1 MKIMRGF
8 LRLFPTILF
17 SVALAIVVWIAAVTE
32 TDPNQ
37 TQNYT
42 NPVSVKVIGLDPGLL
57 ISKQSVTSVVLNIS
71 APRSIH
77 NRLAN
82 SPELIQAFINLSGKT
97 EGDYSL
103 TPQID
108 LKIHPAKVS
117 KLTPQTIDISL
128 EKIASTQLDVS
139 LRQSGTL
146 PIGYEAGE
154 PKLNQT
160 QAKVSGPTSQVQKV
174 NQLVALLDIS
184 NLSSNLTRTIILH
197 ALDSRGVEV
206 AGVSLEPTKVT
217 VELPVKQ
224 LGGYRNVFV
233 KIVTSGQIAPDFYLT
248 GIVADPPNITIY
260 ATDPEVA
267 NNMPSFIETVPID
280 LNGASLSFAST
291 AILNLPQGIQLV
303 GDQTVSVQVGL
314 APVESSRQMA
324 NLVIKIENL
333 PPGLKAVISPKT
345 VNAYISGPIY
355 ILNTLSEGD
364 LEVTIDLEG
373 KTAGT
378 YQLAPQ
384 VRLPNDKIKF
394 ESTLPA
400 FLEVVIS
407 R

>member
-1 MKIMRGF
+1 MKVVRGILRF
-8 LRLFPTILF
+8 LPTILLAI
-17 SVALAIVVWIAAVTE
+17 ALAFLVWIAAVTE
-32 TDPNQ
+32 TDPIEIR
-37 TQNYT
+37 NYS
-42 NPVSVKVIGLDPGLL
+42 NPIQVNVIGLDPDLM
-57 ISKQSVTSVVLNIS
+57 ISKQSVSSVVLSIS

-82 SPELIQAFINLSGKT
+82 SPELIQALVNLSGKM
-97 EGDYSL
+97 EGSYSL

-108 LKIHPAKVS
+108 LRIRPAKVS
-117 KLTPQTIDISL
+117 KITPHTIDITL
-128 EKIASTQLDVS
+128 EALASKEMEIS

-154 PKLNQT
+154 PELSQT
-160 QAKVSGPTSQVQKV
+160 TTVISGPSSLVSKVSQV
-174 NQLVALLDIS
+174 VALLDIS
-184 NLSSNLTRTIILH
+184 NLSSNLTRSVTLH
-197 ALDSRGVEV
+197 ALDSRGVELT
-206 AGVSLEPTKVT
+206 GISLEPAKVN
-217 VELPVKQ
+217 VDLPVKQ

-233 KIVTSGQIAPDFYLT
+233 KIVTTGQIAPDFYLT

-280 LNGASLSFAST
+280 LNGASQSFAAS
-291 AILNLPQGIQLV
+291 AALNLPQGIHLI

-324 NLVIKIENL
+324 NLPVSVENL
-333 PPGLKAVISPKT
+333 SPNLKAVVTPAT

-355 ILNTLSEGD
+355 LLNTLKEND
-364 LEVTIDLEG
+364 LQVTVDLEG
-373 KTAGT
+373 KTPGT

-400 FLEVVIS
+400 SLEVVIT

>member
-324 NLVIKIENL
+324 NLVIKLENL
-333 PPGLKAVISPKT
+333 APDLKAVISPKT

>member
-1 MKIMRGF
+1 MKYLRGIIRF
-8 LRLFPTILF
+8 FPTILLSF
-17 SVALAIVVWIAAVTE
+17 ALAIVVWIAAVTE

-37 TQNYT
+37 TLNYA
-42 NPVSVKVIGLDPGLL
+42 NPVQVRVIGLDPGLL

-71 APRSIH
+71 APQSIH
-77 NRLAN
+77 TRLAN

-103 TPQID
+103 TPQVD
-108 LKIHPAKVS
+108 LKIRPAKVS

-128 EKIASTQLDVS
+128 EKLSSTQMDIS

-154 PKLNQT
+154 PKLNQA
-160 QAKVSGPTSQVQKV
+160 QARITGPTSQVQKV
-174 NQLVALLDIS
+174 TQLVALLDIS
-184 NLSSNLTRTIILH
+184 NLSSNLTRTINLH

-206 AGVSLEPTKVT
+206 TGVSLEPAKVT
-217 VELPVKQ
+217 VDLPVKQ

-233 KIVTSGQIAPDFYLT
+233 KIVTTGQIAPDFYLT

-267 NNMPSFIETVPID
+267 ENMPSFIETVPID
-280 LNGASLSFAST
+280 LNGASLSFASSAT
-291 AILNLPQGIQLV
+291 LNLPQGIQLV

-324 NLVIKIENL
+324 NLMVTIENL
-333 PPGLKAVISPKT
+333 APDLKAVISPQT
-345 VNAYISGPIY
+345 VNAYISGPIH
-355 ILNTLSEGD
+355 ILNTLREGD
-364 LEVTIDLEG
+364 LEVSVDLEG

-384 VRLPNDKIKF
+384 VRLPNDKIRF

-400 FLEVVIS
+400 LLEVVIS

>member
-108 LKIHPAKVS
+108 LKIRPAKVS

-128 EKIASTQLDVS
+128 EKIASTQLDIS

-160 QAKVSGPTSQVQKV
+160 QAKISGPTSQVQKV

>member
-108 LKIHPAKVS
+108 LKIRPAKVS

>member
-77 NRLAN
+77 NRLTN

-324 NLVIKIENL
+324 NLVIKLENL
-333 PPGLKAVISPKT
+333 APDLKAVISPKT

>member
-1 MKIMRGF
+1 MKLLRGF
-8 LRLFPTILF
+8 FRFFPTILL
-17 SVALAIVVWIAAVTE
+17 SVALAILVWIAAVNE

-37 TQNYT
+37 TLNYS
-42 NPVSVKVIGLDPGLL
+42 NPVQVKIIGLDPGLL
-57 ISKQSVTSVVLNIS
+57 ISKQSVNSVVLNIS
-71 APRSIH
+71 APQSIH

-82 SPELIQAFINLSGKT
+82 SPEFIQAFINLSGKT

-103 TPQID
+103 VPQID
-108 LKIHPAKVS
+108 LKIRPAKVS
-117 KLTPQTIDISL
+117 KLSPQTIDISL
-128 EKIASTQLDVS
+128 EKLAATQMDIS

-160 QAKVSGPTSQVQKV
+160 QSKISGPASQVQKV
-174 NQLVALLDIS
+174 TQLVALLDIS
-184 NLSSNLTRTIILH
+184 NLSSNLTRTINLH

-206 AGVSLEPTKVT
+206 TGVSLEPAKVT
-217 VELPVKQ
+217 VDLPVKQ

-233 KIVTSGQIAPDFYLT
+233 KIVTTGQIAPDFYLT

-260 ATDPEVA
+260 STDPEVA

-291 AILNLPQGIQLV
+291 AALNLPQGIQLV

-314 APVESSRQMA
+314 AQVESSRQMA
-324 NLVIKIENL
+324 NLVVTIENL
-333 PPGLKAVISPKT
+333 GPGLKAIVSPQT
-345 VNAYISGPIY
+345 VSAYISGPIY
-355 ILNTLSEGD
+355 ILNTLSERD
-364 LEVTIDLEG
+364 LEVTVDLEG

-384 VRLPNDKIKF
+384 VRLPNNKIKF

-400 FLEVVIS
+400 MLEVVIS

>member
-1 MKIMRGF
+1 MKYMRGF
-8 LRLFPTILF
+8 IRFFPTFLISF
-17 SVALAIVVWIAAVTE
+17 ALAILVWIAAVTE
-32 TDPNQ
+32 NDPNL
-37 TQNYT
+37 TLNYT
-42 NPVSVKVIGLDPGLL
+42 NPVQVKVIGLDPGLL
-57 ISKQSVTSVVLNIS
+57 ISKQSVTSIILNIS
-71 APRSIH
+71 APQSIH

-82 SPELIQAFINLSGKT
+82 DPELIQAFINLSGKT

-103 TPQID
+103 TPQVD
-108 LKIHPAKVS
+108 LKIRPAKVS
-117 KLTPQTIDISL
+117 KMTPQTIEISL
-128 EKIASTQLDVS
+128 ERLASTQMDIS

-154 PKLNQT
+154 PELNQT
-160 QAKVSGPTSQVQKV
+160 QAKISGPVSQVQKV
-174 NQLVALLDIS
+174 TQLVALLDIS
-184 NLSSNLTRTIILH
+184 NLSSNLTRTITLH
-197 ALDSRGVEV
+197 ALDNRGVEV
-206 AGVSLEPTKVT
+206 TGVSLEPNRVT
-217 VELPVKQ
+217 VHLPVKQ

-233 KIVTSGQIAPDFYLT
+233 KIVTTGQIAPDFYLT

-260 ATDPEVA
+260 ATDPQVA
-267 NNMPSFIETVPID
+267 ENMPSFIETVPID

-291 AILNLPQGIQLV
+291 ATLNLPQGIQLV
-303 GDQTVSVQVGL
+303 GEQTVSVQVSL

-324 NLVIKIENL
+324 NLTVTIENL
-333 PPGLKAVISPKT
+333 APDLKAVISPQT

-355 ILNTLSEGD
+355 ILNTLSARD
-364 LEVTIDLEG
+364 LIVTVDLEG

-400 FLEVVIS
+400 LLEVVIS

>member
-1 MKIMRGF
+1 MKYMRGF
-8 LRLFPTILF
+8 FRFFPTILLSF
-17 SVALAIVVWIAAVTE
+17 ALAIVVWIAAVTE

-37 TQNYT
+37 TLSYT
-42 NPVSVKVIGLDPGLL
+42 NPIQVRVIGLDPGLL

-71 APRSIH
+71 APQSIH

-97 EGDYSL
+97 EGEYSL
-103 TPQID
+103 NPQVD
-108 LKIHPAKVS
+108 LKIRPAKVS

-128 EKIASTQLDVS
+128 EKLASTQMDIS

-154 PKLNQT
+154 PELNQS
-160 QAKVSGPTSQVQKV
+160 QAEISGPASQVQKV
-174 NQLVALLDIS
+174 TQLVALLDIS
-184 NLSSNLTRTIILH
+184 DLSSNLTRAITLH
-197 ALDSRGVEV
+197 ALDNRGVEV
-206 AGVSLEPTKVT
+206 TGVSLEPARVT
-217 VELPVKQ
+217 VDLPVKQ

-233 KIVTSGQIAPDFYLT
+233 KIVTTGQIAPDFYLT

-260 ATDPEVA
+260 ATDPDVA
-267 NNMPSFIETVPID
+267 ETMPSFIETVPID

-291 AILNLPQGIQLV
+291 ATLNLPQGIQLV
-303 GDQTVSVQVGL
+303 GEQTVSVQVGL

-324 NLVIKIENL
+324 SLAVTIENL
-333 PPGLKAVISPKT
+333 APDLQAVISPQT
-345 VNAYISGPIY
+345 VSAYISGPIY
-355 ILNTLSEGD
+355 ILNSLSERD
-364 LEVTIDLEG
+364 LVITVDLEG

-400 FLEVVIS
+400 LLEVVIS

>member
-8 LRLFPTILF
+8 LRLIPTILF

-37 TQNYT
+37 TLNYT
-42 NPVSVKVIGLDPGLL
+42 NPVPVKVIGLDPGLL
-57 ISKQSVTSVVLNIS
+57 ISKQSVTSVNLNIS
-71 APRSIH
+71 APRSVH

-108 LKIHPAKVS
+108 LQIRPAKVS
-117 KLTPQTIDISL
+117 KLTPQTVDISL

-139 LRQSGTL
+139 LRQLGTL

-160 QAKVSGPTSQVQKV
+160 QAKVSGPASQVQKV

-206 AGVSLEPTKVT
+206 AGVSLEPAKVT

-233 KIVTSGQIAPDFYLT
+233 KIVTTGQIAPDFYLT

-303 GDQTVSVQVGL
+303 GGQTVSVQVGL

-324 NLVIKIENL
+324 NLVVKIENL
-333 PPGLKAVISPKT
+333 APGLKAVISPKT

>member
-1 MKIMRGF
+1 MKYLRGIIRF
-8 LRLFPTILF
+8 FPTILLSF
-17 SVALAIVVWIAAVTE
+17 ALAIVVWIAAVTE

-37 TQNYT
+37 TLNYA
-42 NPVSVKVIGLDPGLL
+42 NPVQVRVIGLDPGLL

-71 APRSIH
+71 APQSIH

-103 TPQID
+103 TPQVD
-108 LKIHPAKVS
+108 LKIRPAKVS

-128 EKIASTQLDVS
+128 EKLASTQMDIS

-154 PKLNQT
+154 PKLNQA
-160 QAKVSGPTSQVQKV
+160 QARISGPTSQVQKV
-174 NQLVALLDIS
+174 TQLVALLDIS
-184 NLSSNLTRTIILH
+184 NLSSNLTRTINLH

-206 AGVSLEPTKVT
+206 NGVSLEPAKVT
-217 VELPVKQ
+217 VDLPVKQ

-233 KIVTSGQIAPDFYLT
+233 KIVTTGQIAPDFYLT

-267 NNMPSFIETVPID
+267 ENMPSFIETVPID
-280 LNGASLSFAST
+280 LNGASLSFASSAT
-291 AILNLPQGIQLV
+291 LNLPQGIQLV

-324 NLVIKIENL
+324 NLMVTIENL
-333 PPGLKAVISPKT
+333 APDLKAVISPQT
-345 VNAYISGPIY
+345 VNAYISGPIH
-355 ILNTLSEGD
+355 ILNTLREGD
-364 LEVTIDLEG
+364 LEVSVDLEG

-384 VRLPNDKIKF
+384 VRLPNDKIRF

-400 FLEVVIS
+400 LLEVVIS

>member
-1 MKIMRGF
+1 MKYLRGIIRF
-8 LRLFPTILF
+8 FPTILL
-17 SVALAIVVWIAAVTE
+17 SIALAIVVWIAAVTE

-37 TQNYT
+37 TLNYV
-42 NPVSVKVIGLDPGLL
+42 NPVQVKVVGLDPGLL
-57 ISKQSVTSVVLNIS
+57 ISKQSVSSVVLNIS
-71 APRSIH
+71 APKSIH

-97 EGDYSL
+97 EGSYSL
-103 TPQID
+103 TPQVD
-108 LKIHPAKVS
+108 LKIRPAKVS
-117 KLTPQTIDISL
+117 KITPQTIDISL
-128 EKIASTQLDVS
+128 ERLASTQLDIS

-146 PIGYEAGE
+146 PIGYEAGQ

-160 QAKVSGPTSQVQKV
+160 QAKISGPASQVQKV
-174 NQLVALLDIS
+174 TQLVALLDIS
-184 NLSSNLTRTIILH
+184 NLSSNLTRTINLH

-206 AGVSLEPTKVT
+206 TGVSLEPAKVT
-217 VELPVKQ
+217 VDLPVKQ

-233 KIVTSGQIAPDFYLT
+233 KIVTTGQISPDFYLT

-260 ATDPEVA
+260 ATDPQVA
-267 NNMPSFIETVPID
+267 ENMPSFIETVPID
-280 LNGASLSFAST
+280 LNGASLSFASSAT
-291 AILNLPQGIQLV
+291 LNLPQGIQLV

-324 NLVIKIENL
+324 DLVVDIENL
-333 PPGLKAVISPKT
+333 APDLKAVISPQR

-355 ILNTLSEGD
+355 ILNTLSASD
-364 LEVTIDLEG
+364 LEVIVDLEG

-400 FLEVVIS
+400 LLEVVIS

>member
-1 MKIMRGF
+1 MKYLRGIIRF
-8 LRLFPTILF
+8 FPTILLSF
-17 SVALAIVVWIAAVTE
+17 ALAIVVWIAAVTE

-37 TQNYT
+37 TLNYA
-42 NPVSVKVIGLDPGLL
+42 NPVQVRVIGLDPGLL

-71 APRSIH
+71 APQSIH

-82 SPELIQAFINLSGKT
+82 SPELVQAFINLSGKT

-103 TPQID
+103 TPQVD
-108 LKIHPAKVS
+108 LKIRPAKVS

-128 EKIASTQLDVS
+128 EKLSSTQMDIS

-154 PKLNQT
+154 PKLNQA
-160 QAKVSGPTSQVQKV
+160 QARITGPTSQVQKV
-174 NQLVALLDIS
+174 TQLVALLDIS
-184 NLSSNLTRTIILH
+184 NLSSNLTRTINLH

-206 AGVSLEPTKVT
+206 TGVSLEPAKVT
-217 VELPVKQ
+217 VDLPVKQ

-233 KIVTSGQIAPDFYLT
+233 KIVTTGQIAPDFYLT

-267 NNMPSFIETVPID
+267 ENMPSFIETVPID
-280 LNGASLSFAST
+280 LNGASLSFASSAT
-291 AILNLPQGIQLV
+291 LNLPQGIQLV

-324 NLVIKIENL
+324 NLMVTIENL
-333 PPGLKAVISPKT
+333 APDLKAVISPQT
-345 VNAYISGPIY
+345 VNAYISGPIH
-355 ILNTLSEGD
+355 ILNTLREGD
-364 LEVTIDLEG
+364 LEVSVDLEG

-384 VRLPNDKIKF
+384 VRLPNDKIRF

-400 FLEVVIS
+400 LLEVVIS

>member
-1 MKIMRGF
+1 MKYLRGIIRF
-8 LRLFPTILF
+8 FPTILLSF
-17 SVALAIVVWIAAVTE
+17 ALAIVVWIAAVTE

-37 TQNYT
+37 TLNYA
-42 NPVSVKVIGLDPGLL
+42 NPVQVRVIGLDPGLL

-71 APRSIH
+71 APQSIH
-77 NRLAN
+77 TRLAN

-103 TPQID
+103 TPQVD
-108 LKIHPAKVS
+108 LKIRPAKVS

-128 EKIASTQLDVS
+128 EKLASTQMDIS

-154 PKLNQT
+154 PKLNQA
-160 QAKVSGPTSQVQKV
+160 QARITGPTSQVQKV
-174 NQLVALLDIS
+174 TQLVALLDIS
-184 NLSSNLTRTIILH
+184 NLSSNLTRTINLH

-206 AGVSLEPTKVT
+206 TGVSLEPAKVT
-217 VELPVKQ
+217 VDLPVKQ

-233 KIVTSGQIAPDFYLT
+233 KIVTTGQIAPDFYLT

-267 NNMPSFIETVPID
+267 ENMPSFIETVPID
-280 LNGASLSFAST
+280 LNGASLSFASSAT
-291 AILNLPQGIQLV
+291 LNLPQGIQLV

-324 NLVIKIENL
+324 NLMVTIENL
-333 PPGLKAVISPKT
+333 APDLKAVISPQT
-345 VNAYISGPIY
+345 VNAYISGPIH
-355 ILNTLSEGD
+355 ILNTLREGD
-364 LEVTIDLEG
+364 LEVSVDLEG

-384 VRLPNDKIKF
+384 VRLPNDKIRF

-400 FLEVVIS
+400 LLEVVIS

>member
-1 MKIMRGF
+1 MKYLRGIIRF
-8 LRLFPTILF
+8 FPTILLSF
-17 SVALAIVVWIAAVTE
+17 ALAIVVWIAAVTE

-37 TQNYT
+37 TLNYA
-42 NPVSVKVIGLDPGLL
+42 NPVQVRVIGLDPGLL

-71 APRSIH
+71 APQSIH

-82 SPELIQAFINLSGKT
+82 SPELVQAFINLSGKT

-103 TPQID
+103 TPQVD
-108 LKIHPAKVS
+108 LKIRPAKVS

-128 EKIASTQLDVS
+128 EKLASTQMDIS

-154 PKLNQT
+154 PKLNQA
-160 QAKVSGPTSQVQKV
+160 QARITGPTSQVQKV
-174 NQLVALLDIS
+174 TQLVALLDIS
-184 NLSSNLTRTIILH
+184 NLSSNLTRTINLH

-206 AGVSLEPTKVT
+206 TGVSLEPAKVT
-217 VELPVKQ
+217 VDLPVKQ

-233 KIVTSGQIAPDFYLT
+233 KIVTTGQIAPDFYLT

-267 NNMPSFIETVPID
+267 ENMPSFIETVPID
-280 LNGASLSFAST
+280 LNGASLSFASSAT
-291 AILNLPQGIQLV
+291 LNLPQGIQLV

-324 NLVIKIENL
+324 NLMVTIENL
-333 PPGLKAVISPKT
+333 APDLKAVISPQT
-345 VNAYISGPIY
+345 VNAYISGPIH
-355 ILNTLSEGD
+355 ILNTLREGD
-364 LEVTIDLEG
+364 LEVSVDLEG

-384 VRLPNDKIKF
+384 VRLPNDKIRF

-400 FLEVVIS
+400 LLEVVIS

>member
-108 LKIHPAKVS
+108 LKIRPAKVS

-324 NLVIKIENL
+324 NLVIKLENL
-333 PPGLKAVISPKT
+333 APGLKAVISPKT